1 MATPEDK
8 LFEARELSADPA
20 CEVTLPAL
28 TPDADPQVDTPNCD
42 PIPEVSPDTF
52 SLPARP
58 PLAAVAPSTLPKA
71 INLSCRLI
79 SYSCPAPSIN
89 LLGPATITIAKG
101 RVTADFFLD
110 DVSAIPG
117 TDLLRMEGLVDALQT
132 FLDAQLHEASAVTD
146 ADNDFIGGIASL
158 LDVST
163 TLAAIIATSII
174 EAQTDL
180 DDAALTLAQAGTS
193 CGYRSVAV
201 WAKCDETEPAGY
213 ALLTSAPAVV
223 DGNVSAAPIG
233 AAVSAVS
240 QEDANERAGRIAA
253 AELQCVYGNTAQT
266 ASCAAIDQ
274 KYTTPFNYPELTS
287 PNETLASLA
296 VKSSNVVFGPGG
308 ERLVASVTTAAN
320 SFTASSLAAANVIAM
335 TAAQAQLNC
344 FFPSR
349 KLVSVCSKGADKSV
363 TIAAGSFIGD
373 SLAEAD
379 TQAVTEA
386 AVLSVDVCV
395 WGNRRMT
402 YACDDIDDNPDKP
415 AQVAKH
421 LDPDLNDPAQVAQH
435 IDPVYPGVTVMANK
449 VGRAVAF
456 ASLPSVTTLFASVTK
471 SLYSYTA
478 LPGEI
483 TGESQEEADALAA
496 AYAQSQLSCVYC
508 NPRIEPVCRLGSP
521 KEGEVEVLPISGGD
535 TTVALTTDRWST
547 SATAGVPGVRYDAA
561 GNPNAD
567 DLTGT
572 PKIFICSADPSEVVA
587 VADSFALLPVAALTA
602 EGDPCKFTNK
612 ITTVTCANLSSTW
625 DDYFSDRSSPS
636 TVTVP
641 AGTVEAS
648 TAEDADALARVLA
661 LSQLNCFFE
670 SPALEILCGATSSSV
685 LPAAINF
692 VSAQSAH
699 KLGDGKVGTDF
710 VHADANGSTALRIQI
725 PYGTA
730 LSFTSPTDAYRQALL
745 LGLSQLDCFF
755 KNKKTIVKCEID
767 ISDQLAP
774 GAIPSH
780 ELGEGK
786 APNSYVS
793 QTDADNLAKLL
804 AESYLRC
811 LFINKIQ
818 ESEACASG
826 LIQIGGTVA
835 RGTIVSTVSARDA
848 DIVAK
853 ALADA
858 LKQCLSADQ
867 LGSDGQDGENGTDG
881 APGPAGPAGNCA
893 TPCTGFYA

>member
-132 FLDAQLHEASAVTD
+132 FLDAQLHEASAVTAD
-146 ADNDFIGGIASL
+146 DNDFIGGIASL

-233 AAVSAVS
+233 AAVSTVS

-274 KYTTPFNYPELTS
+274 KYATPFNYPELTS

-296 VKSSNVVFGPGG
+296 VKSSNVVFGPGE
-308 ERLVASVTTAAN
+308 ERLVASVTAAAN

-335 TAAQAQLNC
+335 TAALAQLNC

-379 TQAVTEA
+379 AQADTEA

-402 YACDDIDDNPDKP
+402 YACDDIDSDPDKP

-421 LDPDLNDPAQVAQH
+421 LDP
-435 IDPVYPGVTVMANK
+435 VYPGVNMMVNK
-449 VGRAVAF
+449 AGRDVAF
-456 ASLPSVTTLFASVTK
+456 ASLPSVTKLFASVAK

-521 KEGEVEVLPISGGD
+521 EEGEKLPISGGD

-612 ITTVTCANLSSTW
+612 ITTVVCADLNPTSYA
-625 DDYFSDRSSPS
+625 YFSSRSSPS

-685 LPAAINF
+685 LPDAINF
-692 VSAQSAH
+692 VSERQAI
-699 KLGDGKVGTDF
+699 KLGNGKVGEDF
-710 VHADANGSTALRIQI
+710 VHADANGSTARKIEI

-755 KNKKTIVKCEID
+755 KNQETIVKCEID

-793 QTDADNLAKLL
+793 QTDADDLAKLL

-811 LFINKIQ
+811 LFINEIQ

-858 LKQCLSADQ
+858 LKQCLAADQ

>member
-132 FLDAQLHEASAVTD
+132 FLDAQLHEASAVTAD
-146 ADNDFIGGIASL
+146 DNDFIGGIASL

-233 AAVSAVS
+233 AAVSTVS

-296 VKSSNVVFGPGG
+296 AKSSNVVFGPGE

-335 TAAQAQLNC
+335 TAALAQLNC

-379 TQAVTEA
+379 AQADTEA

-402 YACDDIDDNPDKP
+402 YACDDIDDDPDKP
-415 AQVAKH
+415 AE
-421 LDPDLNDPAQVAQH
+421 VAQH
-435 IDPVYPGVTVMANK
+435 IIPGYPGVNAMVNK
-449 VGRAVAF
+449 VGRDVAF
-456 ASLPSVTTLFASVTK
+456 ASLPGVTKLFASVAK

-521 KEGEVEVLPISGGD
+521 TAEEVLPISGGD
-535 TTVALTTDRWST
+535 TTAALTTDRWST

-561 GNPNAD
+561 GNPNTD

-612 ITTVTCANLSSTW
+612 ITTVVCADLNPTW
-625 DDYFSDRSSPS
+625 YDYFSNHSSPS

-685 LPAAINF
+685 LPDASNF
-692 VSAQSAH
+692 VSAQPAIE
-699 KLGDGKVGTDF
+699 LGDGKVGTDF
-710 VHADANGSTALRIQI
+710 VHADANGSTARRIKI

-755 KNKKTIVKCEID
+755 KNQKTIVKCEID

-793 QTDADNLAKLL
+793 QADADDLAKLL

-811 LFINKIQ
+811 LFINEIQ

-858 LKQCLSADQ
+858 LKQCLAADQ
-867 LGSDGQDGENGTDG
+867 LGSDGQDGEDGADG